1 MQTRNELEQ
10 LREYTIV
17 VADTGDID
25 EIARVRPAEATTNPS
40 LILKVARLDK
50 YRAII
55 EQAKRQASAAEERA
69 DRVLVGFGARILE
82 HIPGRVST
90 EVDARA
96 SFDVPQT
103 VKRARRIIA
112 LYESL
117 GFDRSRVLIKIAATW
132 EGCQACRILQAE
144 GINCNL
150 TLIFALAQAEA
161 SAQAGATLISPFVG
175 RIYDWFKAVEGSCWD
190 ENANSGAKDPGVQSV
205 TEIFRRLKG
214 ARSRTRIM
222 GASFRNKGE
231 ILALAG
237 CDLLTIAPKFMDEL
251 KDSFSPLPRALDP
264 GAVPETDPISISEAQ
279 FRYRMNCSEVATVK
293 LAEGIRSFAA
303 DTERLEGM
311 LL

>member
-1 MQTRNELEQ
+1 M
-10 LREYTIV
+10 
-17 VADTGDID
+17 
-25 EIARVRPAEATTNPS
+25 
-40 LILKVARLDK
+40 
-50 YRAII
+50 
-55 EQAKRQASAAEERA
+55 
-69 DRVLVGFGARILE
+69 
-82 HIPGRVST
+82 
-90 EVDARA
+90 
-96 SFDVPQT
+96 
-103 VKRARRIIA
+103 
-112 LYESL
+112 
-117 GFDRSRVLIKIAATW
+117 
-132 EGCQACRILQAE
+132 
-144 GINCNL
+144 
-150 TLIFALAQAEA
+150 
-161 SAQAGATLISPFVG
+161 G
-175 RIYDWFKAVEGSCWD
+175 RIYDWFKAAEGSCWD